1 MEPRGR
7 LVDCYCS
14 VEGEQLVGHGTF
26 RNFEIFTPANSPYWG
41 EFFGSEKFQKCHLES
56 GFPPEHFF
64 QNSTIFSNKSHSC
77 HHRGPFIGRKECTLP
92 YMECREAT
100 DVLHDSS
107 QSNNSLKN

>member
-41 EFFGSEKFQKCHLES
+41 EFFGSEKFQKSQPKS
-56 GFPPEHFF
+56 GFPP
-64 QNSTIFSNKSHSC
+64 
-77 HHRGPFIGRKECTLP
+77 
-92 YMECREAT
+92 
-100 DVLHDSS
+100 
-107 QSNNSLKN
+107 